1 MKYKLDAYEQEL
13 EDNFEQMIECNDKEE
28 YERIMQAAKEH
39 VARKKSIT
47 IRLTEHDIE
56 AMKFK
61 ASKRGIPYQTYINML
76 IHLDAAKL

>member
-13 EDNFEQMIECNDKEE
+13 EDNYEKMEICNDTKERE
-28 YERIMQAAKEH
+28 MLIQAAKEH

-61 ASKRGIPYQTYINML
+61 ASKKGIPYQTYINMV
-76 IHLDAAKL
+76 IHLDAVKL